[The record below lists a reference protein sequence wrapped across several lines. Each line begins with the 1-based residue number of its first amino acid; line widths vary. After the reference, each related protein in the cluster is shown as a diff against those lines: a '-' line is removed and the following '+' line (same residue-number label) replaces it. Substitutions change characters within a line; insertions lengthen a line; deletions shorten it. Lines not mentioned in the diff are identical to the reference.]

1 MKIAIYPGTFDPIT
15 LGHLDI
21 LRRAGKLF
29 DKIILAVAPSETKSP
44 MFTLDERINLISENI
59 KDMPY
64 VTLEPLR
71 GLTVDFAKRHNA
83 IALIR
88 GLRVVS
94 DFEFEFQLAQ
104 MNRHLEG
111 DIETVL
117 LMPSKQFFFTSSTI
131 IKQVAHYDVDKLSE
145 FVPQNVI
152 RALSAKSKAK

>member
-64 VTLEPLR
+64 VSLEPLR
-71 GLTVDFAKRHNA
+71 GLTVDFAKKHNA

-104 MNRHLEG
+104 MNRHLER

-145 FVPQNVI
+145 FVPQNVLE
-152 RALSAKSKAK
+152 ALSAKSKAK

>member
-64 VTLEPLR
+64 VSLEPLR
-71 GLTVDFAKRHNA
+71 GPHCRLCQKAQCNSPDKR
-83 IALIR
+83 
-88 GLRVVS
+88 
-94 DFEFEFQLAQ
+94 
-104 MNRHLEG
+104 
-111 DIETVL
+111 
-117 LMPSKQFFFTSSTI
+117 P
-131 IKQVAHYDVDKLSE
+131 
-145 FVPQNVI
+145 
-152 RALSAKSKAK
+152 